1 LFSATSAAAVTC
13 ANMNPELRPGCGVK
27 NAGSPD
33 NAGSISMAMRR
44 SASDP
49 ISQTANASMSAAN
62 ATGSP

>member
-1 LFSATSAAAVTC
+1 LFSDTSAAAVTC
-13 ANMNPELRPGCGVK
+13 ATMNPELSPGCGVR

-44 SASDP
+44 SASEP
-49 ISQTANASMSAAN
+49 ISQTASASISAAN